1 MRLLSCA
8 YQTYVAFPYLYD
20 VAAGTDL
27 LWFCFST
34 RVPYVGI
41 PFVYYSVWRFVY
53 VSETTFSI
61 FLFSYSLLQAFAFS
75 KFLHPALG
83 VAVFAWTMLCLCFQL
98 PKTFQWLDKTFW
110 VKGAE
115 LKTKV
120 SKELLFTYSFQMQRW
135 ETNEK
140 REVTRTAWKAYHRER
155 GHAEAL
161 KVLEKLERRTCDH
174 CGVQGPTT
182 GPRFRPCAKCR
193 KRTYCCKLC
202 QRSDWD
208 LGRHKDVCAMLACE

>member
-1 MRLLSCA
+1 MGEDSVDEARDA
-8 YQTYVAFPYLYD
+8 RED
-20 VAAGTDL
+20 VAQRGP
-27 LWFCFST
+27 
-34 RVPYVGI
+34 RVEAVDAP
-41 PFVYYSVWRFVY
+41 
-53 VSETTFSI
+53 
-61 FLFSYSLLQAFAFS
+61 
-75 KFLHPALG
+75 LG
-83 VAVFAWTMLCLCFQL
+83 VRERERV
-98 PKTFQWLDKTFW
+98 
-110 VKGAE
+110 
-115 LKTKV
+115 
-120 SKELLFTYSFQMQRW
+120 
-135 ETNEK
+135 
-140 REVTRTAWKAYHRER
+140 EVTRTAWKAYHRER